1 MPAEVPTNLEARDER
16 VGGHEEAGPDP
27 LHTQIALLNR
37 LRQRP
42 LFSAPAALT
51 SDAAGWAMEAASWL
65 SNAVR
70 ADYDTRRI
78 WKGGRPSWT

>member
-42 LFSAPAALT
+42 LFQHP
-51 SDAAGWAMEAASWL
+51 
-65 SNAVR
+65 
-70 ADYDTRRI
+70 
-78 WKGGRPSWT
+78 RP